1 MTPDENTVAS
11 FTGDGGVSEH
21 LAEKTMFPDKFGSLL
36 GLLQS
41 TAKSMARKGRRGTS
55 HLGESCDRSDS
66 PSASRHHE
74 RRQAYMVLAG
84 GSWGLELRQWGSHA
98 LSVVR

>member
-55 HLGESCDRSDS
+55 HLGESCDQIPSFRHRALLAVVFPCKRSEYS
-66 PSASRHHE
+66 E
-74 RRQAYMVLAG
+74 
-84 GSWGLELRQWGSHA
+84 
-98 LSVVR
+98 